1 MKTLNFVV
9 MENSFLLKD
18 SNGKPTMPKL
28 KLKQE
33 GRIPLQA
40 KALETEEETNGIAET
55 QLDEPSQD
63 TSQDADTTTE
73 KEVVPNGP
81 SILVSNHFLKLSA
94 ELKMREKEI
103 VCFGPSPSQS
113 KAAGEE

>member
-1 MKTLNFVV
+1 
-9 MENSFLLKD
+9 MED
-18 SNGKPTMPKL
+18 
-28 KLKQE
+28 
-33 GRIPLQA
+33 RIPLQA

-63 TSQDADTTTE
+63 TLQDADTTTE

-81 SILVSNHFLKLSA
+81 SILVSNHFLKLSG

>member
-1 MKTLNFVV
+1 MHAKIT
-9 MENSFLLKD
+9 
-18 SNGKPTMPKL
+18 

-81 SILVSNHFLKLSA
+81 SILVSSPRRKELRSNHFLKLSA